1 MRLPLGQL
9 KRGEAQVINEEKL
22 LLPGSERFSGNTS
35 DLRRPIT
42 RRWRWNWS
50 NVSFCI
56 LAMALGWLCL
66 GLSGLLISRDAV
78 VGALP
83 SGFPA
88 SGNGLWYDA
97 PAVNWSTQ
105 YLPIGNG
112 YLGAMANG
120 NPVSDRLQLNIESL
134 WSGGPFQDPTYN
146 GGNHQP
152 SEAGYLATQ
161 LARIRKTIFSST
173 NGTISG
179 WSSVSPGSTVYLQT
193 QADVRPLPSDAGAY
207 GSYSA
212 AGYFSIDRVPSG
224 KASNY
229 ARWLDMDTAVLKTVW
244 SEPGSGFNR
253 SYFCSNPTRACTVHT
268 VASTPG
274 AISATY
280 SLTPLPDVPT
290 PNITCLDKTT
300 LQLRGYASSPGMLY
314 EILAKVQQSGPANST
329 AGCTV
334 DAATGQAQ
342 LFTKG
347 STEAS
352 LTWVGGTDYS
362 MEAGN
367 AASGFSFKGVD
378 PHTQLVALVAKVATQ
393 SVGSA
398 LAAHIADYQNALG
411 GFSLNLG
418 QKTEM
423 VKTTDQLFREY
434 KTDVG
439 NPYFEWL
446 LFNYGRYM
454 LIGSTRS
461 YLPANLQ
468 GIWSRDSGAPWS
480 ADYHANINIQ
490 MNYWAA
496 EMTNLKVT
504 SSLWD
509 YMAKTWAPRG
519 AETAKTLYN
528 ITRGWVVHNEMN
540 IFGHTGMKG
549 FEPYN
554 SAEWADYPE
563 AAAWM
568 MIHVYDHFDYTNDVA
583 WWRAQGWPL
592 LKSIASFWLDH
603 LIEDQ
608 YFKDGTLIT
617 APCNSPEQSIITLAV
632 QAKKLKLD
640 KGIKIGSFGQ
650 LQEWKVEFDSPT
662 NLHRHLSH
670 LIGLYPGY
678 VLANFKS
685 PTSRNQGIPSLT
697 HQQVLKAA
705 EVSLISR
712 GDGTGPDGD
721 AGWEKVWRAA
731 CWAQLQNSTRFYHQL
746 TYAID
751 LNFGPNLWSLYN
763 PYSEDPIFQIDANFG
778 YPAAVLNA
786 LIQAPDTSSLS
797 DALAITILP
806 ALPTAWANGSIV
818 GARIRGGMTL
828 SLTWAN
834 GKPVRAN
841 VQVDSA
847 IRQVRQVQIVYGG
860 KTVAAFSATAGLK
873 RALAF

>member
-1 MRLPLGQL
+1 MRLPLGPL
-9 KRGEAQVINEEKL
+9 KRGESQAENEEKP
-22 LLPGSERFSGNTS
+22 LLPGSEHFSGNTS
-35 DLRRPIT
+35 DSRRAIT
-42 RRWRWNWS
+42 RRWKRDWA
-50 NVSFCI
+50 NVSFCV
-56 LAMALGWLCL
+56 LAMVLGWLCL
-66 GLSGLLISRDAV
+66 GLSGLLVSKDAV
-78 VGALP
+78 VGAIP
-83 SGFPA
+83 SGFPV
-88 SGNGLWYDA
+88 SGNGLWYDT
-97 PAVNWSTQ
+97 PAANWSTQ
-105 YLPIGNG
+105 FLPIGNG
-112 YLGAMANG
+112 YLGAMVNG

-173 NGTISG
+173 NGTI
-179 WSSVSPGSTVYLQT
+179 P
-193 QADVRPLPSDAGAY
+193 DVRPLPSDAGAY

-224 KASNY
+224 KTSSY

-253 SYFCSNPTRACTVHT
+253 SYFCSNPSRACNVHT

-274 AISATY
+274 ALSATY
-280 SLTPLPDVPT
+280 FLNPIPDLPT

-334 DAATGQAQ
+334 DATTGQAQ

-347 STEAS
+347 STEAW

-362 MEAGN
+362 METGN
-367 AASGFSFKGVD
+367 AANGFSFKGMD
-378 PHTQLVALVAKVATQ
+378 PHTQLMGLVAKVAAQ
-393 SVGSA
+393 SVGSS
-398 LAAHIADYQNALG
+398 LASHIADYQNALG
-411 GFSLNLG
+411 GFSLSLG
-418 QKTEM
+418 QKTDT

-480 ADYHANINIQ
+480 GDYHANINIQ

-592 LKSIASFWLDH
+592 LKNIASFWLDH

-617 APCNSPEQSIITLAV
+617 APCNSPEQSIVTLAV

-678 VLANFKS
+678 VLANFKP

-697 HQQVLKAA
+697 RQQVLKAA

-806 ALPTAWANGSIV
+806 ALPAAWANGSIV

-828 SLTWAN
+828 GLTWAN

-841 VQVDSA
+841 VQVDVTV
-847 IRQVRQVQIVYGG
+847 RQVRQVQIWYGG
-860 KTVAAFSATAGLK
+860 NVVAAFSATAGSK
-873 RALAF
+873 RGLAF